1 MSNTVVTL
9 SGDDANLYKAY
20 QRIIAQQA
28 KIDAG
33 LKGVGDQAK
42 KAKTGLDSI
51 ANVDL
56 KSPVGSMGDLSK
68 YVSLTSLHVTSLIG
82 NLGGIQTAIELATS
96 SWELY
101 RQAQQAALKSQ
112 EGLGDENRRLIQV
125 AKDPTDLANMQKRSD
140 LASMRYGVARDVSRD
155 VLFSA
160 RSEGFE
166 SDFEKVIEAAPVVD
180 PRAAATVA
188 GKVPTLFQGRIKPI
202 EAVNLGL
209 RAAQESNLNFEQLAT
224 SLPTAA
230 EGGALVGASPQ
241 ELFAVQAVL
250 ASRFK
255 SADTSADRI
264 KTFASTAGID
274 PRLAGKGII
283 GSYEAIKAMP
293 QEERDE
299 YLGKNMELN
308 AVYKILGEEMVKIKD
323 QRSKL
328 EKELADFASG
338 AGMLRSQLN
347 LARGDQQ
354 SQNVI
359 AVQRARIKEEIAK
372 ENNLAKSAGS
382 DERARLTASMLVERK
397 NAGLAD
403 RLATWTAEKAIGVVG
418 SGTSPE
424 ARAVMASSIGD
435 AVTGRTGATARVM
448 TEQMAEYYAPPPGSE
463 TPQQIQTPTTPK
475 QKIPNEIVQL
485 LPGISFVGSSTIQTA
500 TSVPIARDDVSRVQ
514 TATSIPVARD
524 DVSRVQTAMNTT
536 VGKPATTVEVKPMPI
551 PTDTKPLNVQPAAST
566 ESVATTQVK
575 TASTPQAAEVALAP
589 VVDVNPIV
597 ESARIE
603 TRLPTAAN
611 EIPVVPPP
619 TAAPAVSQPA
629 PVQPSRDSAESL
641 AELRKQSELMAEQN
655 ALLRNIGTPA
665 ATTNTPPNP
674 ALINQQQTLR
684 GQ

>member
-1 MSNTVVTL
+1 VSNTTIVLT
-9 SGDDANLYKAY
+9 GDDANLFRALLRVTEQNRKLDSSLKETEKSGK
-20 QRIIAQQA
+20 QA
-28 KIDAG
+28 KSS
-33 LKGVGDQAK
+33 
-42 KAKTGLDSI
+42 LDSI

-56 KSPVGSMGDLSK
+56 KSPASSMGELSK
-68 YVSLTSLHVTSLIG
+68 SVGITSLHVTSLIG
-82 NLGGIQTAIELATS
+82 NLGGIQTAINLGTAA
-96 SWELY
+96 WELY

-112 EGLGDENRRLIQV
+112 EGLSSENRRLIQV

-140 LASMRYGVARDVSRD
+140 LAAMRYGVGRDVSRD

-166 SDFEKVIEAAPVVD
+166 ADFEKVIEASPVVD
-180 PRAAATVA
+180 PKAAATVA
-188 GKVPTLFQGRIKPI
+188 GKVPALFQGQIKPI
-202 EAVNLGL
+202 EAINLGL
-209 RAAQESNLNFEQLAT
+209 RSAQESNLNFEQLAT

-230 EGGALVGASPQ
+230 EGGALVGASPE
-241 ELFAVQAVL
+241 ELFATQAVL

-293 QEERDE
+293 QEERDD
-299 YLGKNMELN
+299 YLGKNQELN
-308 AVYKILGEEMVKIKD
+308 AVYKILGEEMGKIKD

-328 EKELADFASG
+328 EKERTDFAG
-338 AGMLRSQLN
+338 GGGMLRSQLN

-403 RLATWTAEKAIGVVG
+403 RWATWTAEKAIGVVG

-435 AVTGRTGATARVM
+435 AVTGRSGATARVM

-463 TPQQIQTPTTPK
+463 TPQQNTPTTTPK
-475 QKIPNEIVQL
+475 QKIPNQL
-485 LPGISFVGSSTIQTA
+485 LELFPGMSFVASTVQTA
-500 TSVPIARDDVSRVQ
+500 PSTSIAREDVSTVQTPPTTSIAPDASRVMTTPATPIAREDVSTVQ
-514 TATSIPVARD
+514 TATSIPIARD
-524 DVSRVQTAMNTT
+524 DFTDVQSVPEFSDTT
-536 VGKPATTVEVKPMPI
+536 RIQTPPAI
-551 PTDTKPLNVQPAAST
+551 ALT
-566 ESVATTQVK
+566 E
-575 TASTPQAAEVALAP
+575 
-589 VVDVNPIV
+589 
-597 ESARIE
+597 RI
-603 TRLPTAAN
+603 RPDLPTTERREAGTT
-611 EIPVVPPP
+611 PLKQDP
-619 TAAPAVSQPA
+619 TGDRLLV
-629 PVQPSRDSAESL
+629 
-641 AELRKQSELMAEQN
+641 ELQTLNASMREQN
-655 ALLRNIGTPA
+655 ALIRDARPESRQ
-665 ATTNTPPNP
+665 NP
-674 ALINQQQTLR
+674 APHPNLINAQQTLR
-684 GQ
+684 N